1 MFFFPS
7 VRPVRDRRDYFSACE
22 RWRGQ
27 SAKAGRKNTL
37 DKREED
43 FYGHSC
49 GSRHWQDWNSRFTFA
64 EKCNPPQVA
73 QCEWSEWQL
82 KQGDVKGVNGV
93 YREVVEKVR
102 LLYNRNMPSADRNK
116 NPYRAETRYGF
127 L

>member
-1 MFFFPS
+1 MYPS

-37 DKREED
+37 DKGEED
-43 FYGHSC
+43 FYGHSRA
-49 GSRHWQDWNSRFTFA
+49 SRHWQDWNSWFTFA

-73 QCEWSEWQL
+73 QCEWSEWKL
-82 KQGDVKGVNGV
+82 KEGDVKGVNGV
-93 YREVVEKVR
+93 YREVVEKAR